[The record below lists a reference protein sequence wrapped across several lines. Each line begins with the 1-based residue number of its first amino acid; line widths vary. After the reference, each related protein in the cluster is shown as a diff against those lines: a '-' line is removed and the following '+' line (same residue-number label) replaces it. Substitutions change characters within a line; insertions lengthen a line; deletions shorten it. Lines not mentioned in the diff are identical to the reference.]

1 MVRVGQAEWWAEFK
15 IFEDRDGSYYWQL
28 QAASGRIIARS
39 GHAYESKYWCEQDVN
54 WLRANADQIMVYDH
68 TKAQRR
74 SPVINTLMPEAFTGN
89 RGPSIGS
96 TRTSVPKGVPAWFI
110 ISRT

>member
-1 MVRVGQAEWWAEFK
+1 MEQAEWWAEFK

-54 WLRANADQIMVYDH
+54 WIRANADQIMVHAH
-68 TKAQRR
+68 TTAPGSATWR
-74 SPVINTLMPEAFTGN
+74 S
-89 RGPSIGS
+89 
-96 TRTSVPKGVPAWFI
+96 SVQPPAGI
-110 ISRT
+110 AAAS

>member
-1 MVRVGQAEWWAEFK
+1 VRQAEWWAEFK

-39 GHAYESKYWCEQDVN
+39 GQAYESKYWCEQDVN

-68 TKAQRR
+68 TKVA
-74 SPVINTLMPEAFTGN
+74 A
-89 RGPSIGS
+89 GS
-96 TRTSVPKGVPAWFI
+96 GSWQSSTHPRAGIAAASCFSA
-110 ISRT
+110 

>member
-54 WLRANADQIMVYDH
+54 WLRANADQIMVYYH
-68 TKAQRR
+68 TKSRQDQD
-74 SPVINTLMPEAFTGN
+74 L
-89 RGPSIGS
+89 GS
-96 TRTSVPKGVPAWFI
+96 LPRIPAPG
-110 ISRT
+110 

>member
-1 MVRVGQAEWWAEFK
+1 MKQAEWWAEFK

-39 GHAYESKYWCEQDVN
+39 GHAYESKHWCEQDVD

-68 TKAQRR
+68 TTVAPGSASWRSSAQPRAGIAVA
-74 SPVINTLMPEAFTGN
+74 S
-89 RGPSIGS
+89 
-96 TRTSVPKGVPAWFI
+96 
-110 ISRT
+110 

>member
-1 MVRVGQAEWWAEFK
+1 VIAQEEGGAVRQAEWWAEFN

-39 GHAYESKYWCEQDVN
+39 GHAYESKYWCEQDVD

-68 TKAQRR
+68 TTVAPGSASWR
-74 SPVINTLMPEAFTGN
+74 SSA
-89 RGPSIGS
+89 PSRAGIAAAS
-96 TRTSVPKGVPAWFI
+96 
-110 ISRT
+110 

>member
-1 MVRVGQAEWWAEFK
+1 MGQAEWWAEFK

-68 TKAQRR
+68 TK
-74 SPVINTLMPEAFTGN
+74 V
-89 RGPSIGS
+89 GPGS
-96 TRTSVPKGVPAWFI
+96 GSWQSSTHPRAGIAAASCFSA
-110 ISRT
+110 

>member
-1 MVRVGQAEWWAEFK
+1 VGPAQWWAEFK

-28 QAASGRIIARS
+28 QAAGGRIIARS

-68 TKAQRR
+68 TRLGSGSGTWR
-74 SPVINTLMPEAFTGN
+74 SSAHPRAEIAAA
-89 RGPSIGS
+89 SGS
-96 TRTSVPKGVPAWFI
+96 SA
-110 ISRT
+110 

>member
-1 MVRVGQAEWWAEFK
+1 MPLSAPEEGDADGTGGWWAEFK

-39 GHAYESKYWCEQDVN
+39 GHTYDSKYWCEQDVN

-68 TKAQRR
+68 TRVAPGSGSWR
-74 SPVINTLMPEAFTGN
+74 SSAHPGAGIA
-89 RGPSIGS
+89 
-96 TRTSVPKGVPAWFI
+96 AA
-110 ISRT
+110 